1 MLTIITIL
9 DLAFSL
15 VFYIILIQVILSW
28 LVSFN
33 IVNLH
38 QPVVYQIWSGLNRLT
53 EPLYRPIRRFLPDM
67 GGLDLAPLIVIFA
80 LIALQRVIFINFATA
95 Y

>member
-15 VFYIILIQVILSW
+15 IFYIILIQVILSW

-33 IVNLH
+33 VVNLH

-53 EPLYRPIRRFLPDM
+53 EPMYRPIRRILPDM
-67 GGLDLAPLIVIFA
+67 GGLDLAPLVVIFA
-80 LIALQRVIFINFATA
+80 LIALQRAIFINFVAA

>member
-1 MLTIITIL
+1 MLTTITL
-9 DLAFSL
+9 LNMAFSL

-38 QPVVYQIWSGLNRLT
+38 QPIVYQIWSGLNRLT
-53 EPLYRPIRRFLPDM
+53 EPLYRPIRRLLPDM
-67 GGLDLAPLIVIFA
+67 GGLDLAPLIVIFG
-80 LIALQRVIFINFATA
+80 LIAVQRVIFINFVAA

>member
-80 LIALQRVIFINFATA
+80 LIALQRVIYINFATA

>member
-1 MLTIITIL
+1 
-9 DLAFSL
+9 